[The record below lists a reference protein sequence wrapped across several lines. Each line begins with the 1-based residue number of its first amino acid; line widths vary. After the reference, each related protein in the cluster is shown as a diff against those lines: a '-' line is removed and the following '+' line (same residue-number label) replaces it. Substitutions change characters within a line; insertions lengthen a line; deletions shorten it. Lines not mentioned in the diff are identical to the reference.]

1 LPFDTIKECFLERRK
16 NMATSITVTE
26 LKNKIAEGAKIHV
39 IDVRR
44 LADYEKMSVTIA
56 EAPWENPENVEDWS
70 LSLPVDQEVVVY
82 CVKGGSVS
90 QSVADVIA
98 KHHSNIRFL
107 EGGILKWQGGIDL

>member
-1 LPFDTIKECFLERRK
+1 MP
-16 NMATSITVTE
+16 
-26 LKNKIAEGAKIHV
+26 
-39 IDVRR
+39 
-44 LADYEKMSVTIA
+44 VTIA

-90 QSVADVIA
+90 RSVADVIA

-107 EGGILKWQGGIDL
+107 EGGILKWQDGH